1 MSDPTNM
8 SHEFVT
14 TERRG
19 RVLVVT
25 MNRPDVYNA
34 VHAPMHNEMSAIW
47 DDFAADPDLWVAV
60 LTGAG
65 EKAFSA
71 GNDLKYTAQ
80 GGKGTAPPTGFAG
93 LSSRFDLE
101 KPIIAAVNGFA
112 MGGGFETAL
121 SCDILLAADSATF
134 ALPEVK
140 VGLFAAAGG
149 VQRLSRYIGRKPAL
163 EIMLTG
169 RHVSADEGKAL
180 GFINQVLPQAE
191 LMDAAM
197 KKAEEICAV
206 SPSSV
211 KATKRVL
218 NRLDEMEQMKE
229 SLAHSR
235 EVIEQ
240 LRHTEDFKEGVTA
253 FVEKRAPQWKNR

>member
-1 MSDPTNM
+1 MA
-8 SHEFVT
+8 HEFCKVDRDGPILIVT
-14 TERRG
+14 I
-19 RVLVVT
+19 
-25 MNRPDVYNA
+25 NRPEVYNA
-34 VHAPMHNEMSAIW
+34 LHAPAHNELAQVW
-47 DDFAADPDLWVAV
+47 DEFAADDDLWVAV

-65 EKAFSA
+65 DKAFSA

-80 GGKGTAPPTGFAG
+80 GGKGTPPPSGFAG
-93 LSSRFDLE
+93 LSMRHDLE
-101 KPIIAAVNGFA
+101 KPLVAAVNGFA

-121 SCDILLAADSATF
+121 ACDVILASETAKF

-149 VQRLSRYIGRKPAL
+149 VQRLSRQIGRKPAV
-163 EIMLTG
+163 EMMLTG
-169 RHVSADEGKAL
+169 RSVSAEEGRAL
-180 GFINQVLPQAE
+180 GFVNAVHAPGA

-197 KKAEEICAV
+197 AKAQEIASV

-218 NRLDEMEQMKE
+218 NKMDEMEDLAA
-229 SLAHSR
+229 SLKYSR
-235 EVIEQ
+235 DGMSE
-240 LRHTEDFKEGVTA
+240 RRDTEDFREGVNA